1 MERTGSGESL
11 HSLYRRYIGPVED
24 SRDLYVGFGLF
35 FTGVGLVVV
44 AIASFLWSTTFPQ
57 GGTFK
62 FVLRELSVA
71 TGAVGIPLV
80 LLGVTVLLPVS
91 RRIDVLGAL
100 GFLACAAA
108 TVRFTQIYPQAWYQ
122 YSSVVV
128 GLYALGA
135 VVVVATAGTALSGY
149 HVERAASAQVRTKSE
164 LAGDA
169 EGETGS
175 ESEETVTDAEVRR
188 DIEAAME
195 GTELNWGGVKRDEG
209 QQLTFTNTT
218 VEEADSVSL
227 GNAEANESRGGS
239 VDDAVEGLQGL
250 RGGQRKTATSDSD
263 TSEQANALA
272 ELRAKQQQAEAEA
285 DGESGGVFDSIRS
298 LWR

>member
-108 TVRFTQIYPQAWYQ
+108 TVRFT
-122 YSSVVV
+122 
-128 GLYALGA
+128 
-135 VVVVATAGTALSGY
+135 
-149 HVERAASAQVRTKSE
+149 
-164 LAGDA
+164 
-169 EGETGS
+169 
-175 ESEETVTDAEVRR
+175 
-188 DIEAAME
+188 
-195 GTELNWGGVKRDEG
+195 
-209 QQLTFTNTT
+209 
-218 VEEADSVSL
+218 
-227 GNAEANESRGGS
+227 
-239 VDDAVEGLQGL
+239 
-250 RGGQRKTATSDSD
+250 
-263 TSEQANALA
+263 
-272 ELRAKQQQAEAEA
+272 
-285 DGESGGVFDSIRS
+285 
-298 LWR
+298 